1 MQVSVTRWGSSLG
14 LRIPKSIAGQFGLT
28 EGARVE
34 VEAEGDHIVVRVG
47 RPRYTLDALLGGMT
61 PEDMREVFEWTTDA
75 GREAV
80 D

>member
-14 LRIPKSIAGQFGLT
+14 LRIPKSIAGRFGLT
-28 EGARVE
+28 EGARVD
-34 VEAEGDHIVVRVG
+34 VEAEGDRIVVRVE
-47 RPRYTLDALLGGMT
+47 RPRYALDALLAGMT
-61 PEDMREVFEWTTDA
+61 PGDMREAFDWTTDS

>member
-14 LRIPKSIAGQFGLT
+14 LRIPKSIVGQFGLT
-28 EGARVE
+28 EGARVD
-34 VEAEGDHIVVRVG
+34 VEAEGDRIVVRVG
-47 RPRYTLDALLGGMT
+47 RPRYALDALLTGMT
-61 PEDMREVFEWTTDA
+61 PEDLREAFDWTMDA